1 MFAYIAIP
9 IHLLFIFGSKL
20 LLRSKQVDL
29 LSMDLYTGRITAE
42 DKERAE
48 MADREQ
54 LEAIGSD
61 VSFIDR
67 FRALVKRYGA
77 H

>member
-1 MFAYIAIP
+1 
-9 IHLLFIFGSKL
+9 
-20 LLRSKQVDL
+20 
-29 LSMDLYTGRITAE
+29 MDLYTGRITAE

-54 LEAIGSD
+54 MEAIGSD

-67 FRALVKRYGA
+67 LRALVKRRGA
-77 H
+77 Q